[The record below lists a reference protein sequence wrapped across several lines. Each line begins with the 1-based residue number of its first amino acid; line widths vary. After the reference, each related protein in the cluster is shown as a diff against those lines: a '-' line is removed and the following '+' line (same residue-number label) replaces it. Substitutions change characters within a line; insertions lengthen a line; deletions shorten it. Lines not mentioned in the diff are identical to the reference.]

1 MRFHWFLPTTGDGH
15 DVRSAITTTDTFRP
29 AARPATVAYLTQVA
43 RAAEQA
49 GFEAALT
56 PVGAG
61 CPDPWIVCAALAQHT
76 ERLKMLVAFR
86 TGYALP
92 TLLAQQAQAFQEVS
106 GGRLLLNVVTG
117 GDPVEQRAYGDFLDH
132 DARYARTAEFLHVLR
147 RSWEG
152 VPFDHHGEHYRVEG
166 GGLAE
171 PLDPAPEL
179 YFGGAS
185 PAAEQVAARH
195 ADVVL
200 MWGEPPHAIAER
212 IARLRSLSSSVGREL
227 RYGLRV
233 HVIARD
239 TGAAAW
245 AEADRLLTGM
255 DPARIA
261 AAQRR
266 FARYD
271 SVGQRRMVDLH
282 TGDTRDLEIHPG
294 LWAGIGLVREGA
306 GTALVG
312 SYDEVAAL
320 LREYA
325 AAGVDEFVLSG
336 WPHLEEAYRVG
347 EHVLPR
353 LARVATLGFSTD
365 MRRLPRRLTR

>member
-15 DVRSAITTTDTFRP
+15 DVRSAITTTDAFRP
-29 AARPATVAYLTQVA
+29 AARPATLGYLTQVA

-49 GFEAALT
+49 GFEGALT

-76 ERLKMLVAFR
+76 DRLRTLVAFR

-92 TLLAQQAQAFQEVS
+92 TLLAQQAAAFQEIS

-147 RSWEG
+147 RSWDG

-166 GGLAE
+166 GGLAG
-171 PLDPAPEL
+171 PLDPRPPL

-200 MWGEPPHAIAER
+200 MWGEPPAAVAER
-212 IARLRSLSSSVGREL
+212 VARLRALAAPLGREL

-239 TGAAAW
+239 TNEAAW
-245 AEADRLLTGM
+245 AEADRLLAGM
-255 DPARIA
+255 DPGRIA
-261 AAQRR
+261 EAQRR

-282 TGDTRDLEIHPG
+282 AGGTRDLEIHPG
-294 LWAGIGLVREGA
+294 LWAGVGLVREGA

-312 SYDEVAAL
+312 SYDEVVTL

-325 AAGVDEFVLSG
+325 ATGVTEFVLSG

-347 EHVLPR
+347 EYVLPR
-353 LARVATLGFSTD
+353 LTPEPAREPAPALASGH
-365 MRRLPRRLTR
+365 

>member
-15 DVRSAITTTDTFRP
+15 DVRSAITTTDAYRP
-29 AARPATVAYLTQVA
+29 SARPATVAYLTQVA

-76 ERLKMLVAFR
+76 ERLRLLVAFR

-92 TLLAQQAQAFQEVS
+92 TLLAQQAQSFQEIS

-132 DARYARTAEFLHVLR
+132 DARYARTGEFLHVLR
-147 RSWEG
+147 RAWDG
-152 VPFDHHGEHYRVEG
+152 APFDHHGEHYRVES
-166 GGLAE
+166 GGLPA
-171 PLDPAPEL
+171 PLDPRPPL

-200 MWGEPPHAIAER
+200 MWGEPPQAVAER
-212 IARLRSLSSSVGREL
+212 VARLRTLSAAHGRTL
-227 RYGLRV
+227 GYGLRV

-239 TGAAAW
+239 TNEAAW

-255 DPARIA
+255 DPGRIA
-261 AAQRR
+261 EAQRR

-282 TGDTRDLEIHPG
+282 AGGTRELEIHPG
-294 LWAGIGLVREGA
+294 LWAGVGLVREGA

-312 SYDEVAAL
+312 SYDEVAAMFH
-320 LREYA
+320 EYA
-325 AAGVDEFVLSG
+325 AAGVEEFVLSG

-353 LARVATLGFSTD
+353 VPRTAA
-365 MRRLPRRLTR
+365 LPA